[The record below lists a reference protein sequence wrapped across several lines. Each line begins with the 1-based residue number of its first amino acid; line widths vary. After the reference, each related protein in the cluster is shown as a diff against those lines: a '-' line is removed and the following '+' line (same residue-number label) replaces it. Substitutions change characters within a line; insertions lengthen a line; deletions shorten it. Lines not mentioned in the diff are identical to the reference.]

1 MKMKFNYV
9 WVIDDSTID
18 NYITEQV
25 LKKSGL
31 ALETSCFT
39 EARMALISLNSLIA
53 DNKAL
58 PEVIFLDISMPVMN
72 GFDFLDAFE
81 KNDFTNL
88 KQPAIVMLSSSTN
101 QEDITRALS
110 NNLVTNYISK
120 PLTIDLINS
129 MSDGLGVKK

>member
-1 MKMKFNYV
+1 MKFNYV

>member
-1 MKMKFNYV
+1 MKFNYV

-88 KQPAIVMLSSSTN
+88 KHPAIVMLSSSTN